1 MVDIHGGDK
10 NKLRTFSEIYIFG
23 QKGGSSN
30 ILSKLME
37 PFYNLIINQKL
48 LSDEKTSWVKLVVSA
63 TKTQETPEKE
73 VHLSLI
79 LG

>member
-1 MVDIHGGDK
+1 MVDIHGGEK

-23 QKGGSSN
+23 QKGGCSN

-48 LSDEKTSWVKLVVSA
+48 LSDEKTSWFKLVVSA
-63 TKTQETPEKE
+63 TKQKETPEKK
-73 VHLSLI
+73 VHHSLI
-79 LG
+79 FG